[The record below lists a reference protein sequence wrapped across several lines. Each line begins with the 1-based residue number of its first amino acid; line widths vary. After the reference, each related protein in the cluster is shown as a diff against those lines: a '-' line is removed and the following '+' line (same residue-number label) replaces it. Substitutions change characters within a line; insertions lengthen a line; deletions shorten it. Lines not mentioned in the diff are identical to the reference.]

1 MALAMVGEALISA
14 SVEILLNRIASTEF
28 RDFFF
33 ITELNVSELDEVK
46 IKLLALNVVLNDAE
60 EKHITVKAWVD
71 ELKDVVYDA
80 EDLLDA
86 INTESLGSKV
96 KGESTKFTSQENYK

>member
-1 MALAMVGEALISA
+1 MAIAMVGEALISA

-33 ITELNVSELDEVK
+33 ITELNVSVLDEVK

-60 EKHITVKAWVD
+60 EKHITVNSMGVTKHGT
-71 ELKDVVYDA
+71 KD
-80 EDLLDA
+80 
-86 INTESLGSKV
+86 
-96 KGESTKFTSQENYK
+96 